1 MVAAIQA
8 LPQTVQMEQRFFTP
22 SNAYSPAIARWV
34 CMLEDTRRRTVDAL
48 AGLSPEGVDWSS
60 AEDNSIGSLLY
71 HIALI
76 EMSYLYED
84 ILGLGWVAELQ
95 PLLPYDDRN
104 GDGHLTA
111 VHGESLDSHL
121 ERLAACRALLLQA
134 LGRMDDEA
142 LSRKREVEG
151 AVISPE
157 WAFHHLMQHE
167 AEHRGQIVE
176 IRAQVGK
183 E

>member
-1 MVAAIQA
+1 MS
-8 LPQTVQMEQRFFTP
+8 ERFFTL
-22 SNAYSPAIARWV
+22 SNTYSPAIARWV
-34 CMLEDTRRRTVDAL
+34 WMLEETRRRTVDAL
-48 AGLSPEGVDWSS
+48 AGLSPDGVDWSS
-60 AEDNSIGSLLY
+60 AEGNSIGSLLY

-84 ILGLGWVAELQ
+84 ILGLGWVAELP
-95 PLLPYDDRN
+95 PLLPYDDRS

-111 VHGESLDSHL
+111 VHGESLESHL
-121 ERLAACRALLLQA
+121 ARLAGCRALLLQA
-134 LGRMDDEA
+134 LGQMDDEDMGRTRA
-142 LSRKREVEG
+142 VEG

-176 IRAQVGK
+176 IRAQFGK
-183 E
+183 K

>member
-1 MVAAIQA
+1 
-8 LPQTVQMEQRFFTP
+8 MEQRFFTP
-22 SNAYSPAIARWV
+22 SNAYTPAIAHWV
-34 CMLEDTRRRTVDAL
+34 WMLEDTRRRTVEAL
-48 AGLSPEGVDWSS
+48 AGLSTDALEWSL
-60 AEDNSIGSLLY
+60 ADGNSIGSLLY

-95 PLLPYDDRN
+95 PLLPYDVRS

-111 VHGESLDSHL
+111 VRGESLESHL
-121 ERLAACRALLLQA
+121 ARLTACRALLLQA
-134 LGRMDDEA
+134 LGRMDEQD
-142 LSRKREVEG
+142 LSRTRQVEG
-151 AVISPE
+151 AAISPE

-176 IRAQVGK
+176 IRAQAG
-183 E
+183 